1 MNAKNIP
8 TIAISKDKDARTIK
22 KFKFR
27 FKLNRST
34 HLDNLIKGNCT
45 NTIGSFLC
53 DCNLGFEGDGINDC
67 NDIDECETK
76 TDDCSPV
83 QNCENTE
90 VFIAYET

>member
-1 MNAKNIP
+1 MRKTYP
-8 TIAISKDKDARTIK
+8 QLSSQRT
-22 KFKFR
+22 R
-27 FKLNRST
+27 LPGPSRSLNFGST
-34 HLDNLIKGNCT
+34 HLGNLTKGNCT
-45 NTIGSFLC
+45 NTVGSFLC